1 VRHAEADPAL
11 VHVGEGFRIDRL
23 VVGPLDNNVY
33 VVRDGASRAAVIVD
47 AADDEEAILGAV
59 EDADVR
65 AIVTT
70 HGHGDHHGAIP
81 TVSRALD
88 APFLL
93 HALDAGI
100 AGKQPDRHLDAG
112 VFDIGAT
119 SLSIVHTPGHTPGSV
134 CVIADGVV
142 LTGDTLFPGGPG
154 ATRFPYSSFDQII
167 ASIRTELFA
176 LPDETVVLPGHGQPT
191 TIGAERPSLDAWI
204 ARRW

>member
-1 VRHAEADPAL
+1 MSHAAPGPIPA
-11 VHVGEGFRIDRL
+11 HVGEGFRIDRL

-33 VVRDGASRAAVIVD
+33 VIRDEASRSAVIVD
-47 AADDEEAILGAV
+47 AADEAVAILRAV
-59 EDADVR
+59 EDVDVR

-81 TVSRALD
+81 DVSQALD

-93 HALDAGI
+93 HALDVDI
-100 AGKQPDRHLDAG
+100 AGKQPDRHLDVG
-112 VFDIGAT
+112 VFDVGAT

-142 LTGDTLFPGGPG
+142 MTGDTLFPGGPG
-154 ATRFPYSSFDQII
+154 ATRFPYSSFDEII
-167 ASIRTELFA
+167 TSIRTQLFA

-191 TIGAERPSLDAWI
+191 TIGAERPSLGAWI
-204 ARRW
+204 TRRW

>member
-1 VRHAEADPAL
+1 MSHAAPGPIPA
-11 VHVGEGFRIDRL
+11 HVGEGFRIDRL

-33 VVRDGASRAAVIVD
+33 VIRDEASRSAVIVD
-47 AADDEEAILGAV
+47 AADEAEAILRAV
-59 EDADVR
+59 EDVDVR

-81 TVSRALD
+81 DVSQALD

-93 HALDAGI
+93 HALDVDI
-100 AGKQPDRHLDAG
+100 AGKQPDRHLDVG
-112 VFDIGAT
+112 VFDVGAT

-134 CVIADGVV
+134 CVIADGVI

-154 ATRFPYSSFDQII
+154 ATRFPYSSFDEII
-167 ASIRTELFA
+167 TSIRTQLFA

-191 TIGAERPSLDAWI
+191 TIGAERPSLGAWI
-204 ARRW
+204 TRRW